1 MKSRPVN
8 NGNENMASE
17 ISTCAVIILFVL
29 HSITAQC
36 HNVMPFFLFFFFN
49 SMNYYSK
56 FFAFESCVYMFSYP
70 LARISHSDNAISK
83 TLELIE
89 SPIES

>member
-8 NGNENMASE
+8 NGNENMASV
-17 ISTCAVIILFVL
+17 ILTCAVIILFVL

-36 HNVMPFFLFFFFN
+36 HKVMPFFLFFFFY
-49 SMNYYSK
+49 SMSYYSK

-70 LARISHSDNAISK
+70 LVRISHLDNAFSK